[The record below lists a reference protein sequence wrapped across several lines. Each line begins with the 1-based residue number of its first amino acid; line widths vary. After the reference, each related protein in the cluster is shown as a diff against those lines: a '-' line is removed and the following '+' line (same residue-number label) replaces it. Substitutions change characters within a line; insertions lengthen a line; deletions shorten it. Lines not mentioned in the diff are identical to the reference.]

1 MADQQFLAS
10 FGVEIDES
18 GVSRLQKI
26 LAENRTLADSLSASF
41 DAASESVKAFRESI
55 SEDFP
60 TLFSGSGYGNV
71 TENLFGEYAGLK
83 IGLNM
88 TEPKKEIA
96 SFTESAKK
104 PIPLTANASAIVSA
118 ARTAM
123 ESVRSLFSETF
134 TLNVRAETNTDRK
147 SEEPSSR
154 QDSRNREETGSA
166 FLRMSSG
173 GRFSRPTS
181 VQVAE
186 DGDAEYIIPVKKE
199 NRALPLL
206 RQLLGELSPEA
217 RESLTPSATVP
228 EKAAE
233 SPDLSSPSAQQPRTE
248 ADEPI
253 LKQAAPLTFIPND
266 PERSFDQPL
275 PPVRE
280 TLSEEKGPAVSV
292 QIPAPEISMPA
303 LVPALAAE
311 KEPAAV
317 PAVIPDLRSILAE
330 ADRPL
335 ASVPAAQKE
344 SFPAAN
350 DSPSPKQNLSDLVS
364 QLSSA
369 LGPSGASVTNTSSNV
384 SAPVTINVNAN
395 GSDASRIGQS
405 VYNTAERYLL
415 RTLRSSSPL

>member
-1 MADQQFLAS
+1 M
-10 FGVEIDES
+10 
-18 GVSRLQKI
+18 
-26 LAENRTLADSLSASF
+26 EN
-41 DAASESVKAFRESI
+41 
-55 SEDFP
+55 
-60 TLFSGSGYGNV
+60 
-71 TENLFGEYAGLK
+71 
-83 IGLNM
+83 
-88 TEPKKEIA
+88 
-96 SFTESAKK
+96 
-104 PIPLTANASAIVSA
+104 
-118 ARTAM
+118 
-123 ESVRSLFSETF
+123 VRSLFSETF

-233 SPDLSSPSAQQPRTE
+233 SPDPSSSSAQQSRTE
-248 ADEPI
+248 ADEPL
-253 LKQAAPLTFIPND
+253 LKQAAPSAAIPND
-266 PERSFDQPL
+266 PERSFNQPL
-275 PPVRE
+275 PPLRE
-280 TLSEEKGPAVSV
+280 TLSEETGPAVSV
-292 QIPAPEISMPA
+292 QIPAPEIS
-303 LVPALAAE
+303 VPAPVAAPAVE

-350 DSPSPKQNLSDLVS
+350 DSPPPKQNLSDLVS

-369 LGPSGASVTNTSSNV
+369 LRPSGASVTNTSSNV

-415 RTLRSSSPL
+415 RTLRGAYS

>member
-10 FGVEIDES
+10 FGVAIDES

-26 LAENRTLADSLSASF
+26 LAENRTLAESLSSAF
-41 DAASESVKAFRESI
+41 DTASESVKAFRESI

-96 SFTESAKK
+96 SFTENAKK
-104 PIPLTANASAIVSA
+104 PILLTANASAIVSA

-154 QDSRNREETGSA
+154 QDSRNREENGSA
-166 FLRMSSG
+166 FLRMSAG

-206 RQLLGELSPEA
+206 RQLLGELSPAA

-233 SPDLSSPSAQQPRTE
+233 SPDPSSPPAQKPRTE

-253 LKQAAPLTFIPND
+253 LKQAAPSTVIPND
-266 PERSFDQPL
+266 PERSFNQPL

-280 TLSEEKGPAVSV
+280 TLSEETAPAVSV

-303 LVPALAAE
+303 PVPAPAAE

-335 ASVPAAQKE
+335 ASAPVAQKE
-344 SFPAAN
+344 SFPSAN

-369 LGPSGASVTNTSSNV
+369 LRPAGASVTNTSSNV

-405 VYNTAERYLL
+405 IYDTAERYLL
-415 RTLRSSSPL
+415 RTMKGALA